1 MRTFLKDFY
10 HGGVIMKKIKALF
23 KYTYKY
29 RYRYFI
35 GIIFLI
41 IVDILQLVPPKLIG
55 YITDS
60 ISNGTA
66 TTNYLIKYI
75 LYIVAIAV
83 LMAVG
88 RYVWRMYIIGT
99 SRHVEYDVR
108 NMYFKH
114 LQKLSANFY
123 NNNKT
128 GDLMALATNDLNAV
142 RMALGPGIMM
152 MTDSLTLT
160 ITTIII
166 MMTINVKLTLLSL
179 IPLPFITFTALK
191 FGKTIHKRFLR
202 VQRAFSKLTDMVQEN
217 FSGIRIVKSF
227 VQEQKEYEKFI
238 KENENYF
245 DTNIAL
251 VKVVGIFHP
260 LIEFI
265 ASLSFVMLLGAG
277 GIFVIYGSISL
288 GDFISFNMYLG
299 NLVWPMMAVGQVI
312 NNIQRGFAS
321 LERIEKV
328 MHETPEIADKKI
340 VNVSSL
346 DGDIVIKDLSFT
358 YPGAIV
364 PALKDINLEIKK
376 GSTLGIIGRT
386 GSSKSTLVNLLVR
399 LYNVQEGKIFINGFD
414 INKIPLKFLR
424 ENIGFVSQEAF
435 LFTSTVGENINLPFE
450 SLDMDKIIKA
460 SQDSD
465 IYDNIMDFQE
475 KFETIVGER
484 GVTLSGGQKQRI
496 SIARALIKNPD
507 ILIFDDCLSAVDA
520 KTEVKIL
527 QSLKKIMKDRTSI
540 IISHRISAVK
550 DSNCIAV
557 LDEGKIVELGTHSK
571 LLENKGLYYDIY
583 EKQLLEQQIQEHEE
597 VQA

>member
-450 SLDMDKIIKA
+450 SLDMDKIIEA

-475 KFETIVGER
+475 KFDTIVGER